1 MVLMSSSKG
10 SPKADTDRIMERLK
24 RLEKALMARGH
35 HMQDYSTVKTGL
47 LDLIDILKD
56 LVNEKGGK
64 NA

>member
-1 MVLMSSSKG
+1 MVLINSSERSLKM
-10 SPKADTDRIMERLK
+10 DTDRIMERLE
-24 RLEKALMARGH
+24 RLENALMAKGH

-56 LVNEKGGK
+56 LVNGKGGK